1 VAMVSFAATPA
12 VAQSTGVKSIL
23 GDASDNALDKLSQPG
38 AFYADEAVRILLPGP
53 LEKATSI
60 LRFTSKAGL
69 TKDITKT
76 LNDAAGR
83 AALEAKPVFRS
94 AIDGL
99 TLQDGVGIVTG
110 GNEAGSDYLRRT
122 SGEELAAKVRP
133 LVEKAFAEVNDVQV
147 IVYEPTAKYQNVAKR
162 NGVEKLTISRA
173 LIAEMVRRY
182 SILGIECTLLEVQK
196 LGYFLER
203 FMELFGFENEFKFHF
218 SANKYGPYSERL
230 KHLLDSL
237 DGSYLHCE
245 KRLADASPFDQIR
258 FDDAKKDKISAYLA
272 SPDVKKYRPVL
283 EATTDLI
290 DGLES
295 PHGMELLS
303 TVDWLVYRDSVEP
316 NVNAVTAGLS
326 QWICDKSA
334 SQRKLALFDER
345 VIAIALET
353 LASSPLSVVSHHIK
367 SR

>member
-1 VAMVSFAATPA
+1 MVSFAATPA

-133 LVEKAFAEVNDVQV
+133 LVEKALTELGA
-147 IVYEPTAKYQNVAKR
+147 YQQ
-162 NGVEKLTISRA
+162 VEKLGSVSSLARLGGADLSR
-173 LIAEMVRRY
+173 
-182 SILGIECTLLEVQK
+182 
-196 LGYFLER
+196 
-203 FMELFGFENEFKFHF
+203 
-218 SANKYGPYSERL
+218 
-230 KHLLDSL
+230 
-237 DGSYLHCE
+237 
-245 KRLADASPFDQIR
+245 
-258 FDDAKKDKISAYLA
+258 
-272 SPDVKKYRPVL
+272 
-283 EATTDLI
+283 
-290 DGLES
+290 DGL
-295 PHGMELLS
+295 
-303 TVDWLVYRDSVEP
+303 TDSVTDQTMDGIFAYIANEESKFRSDP
-316 NVNAVTAGLS
+316 L
-326 QWICDKSA
+326 DKGK
-334 SQRKLALFDER
+334 KLLKDLF
-345 VIAIALET
+345 
-353 LASSPLSVVSHHIK
+353 
-367 SR
+367 